1 MLSDRNKEMN
11 IRDLLNKID
20 TLAEADDARAQYD
33 KFKADDAKASAVAQV
48 KSMTKPNGNANFI
61 DPKDGII
68 KYQDRG
74 GDSDMGGSIKPFP
87 YDWYKKGQEGQ
98 FFGLLKAAGLEVIP
112 VEKKQLFGTFQVAGV
127 DPAKLATLGQ
137 EVAPTPVKQ
146 DPKPVTPTGPRGA
159 GPAEDIAKLNALSS
173 QLMSKLEKTPVKE
186 SKLAESLI
194 ESFGYVA
201 ELTPPKPP
209 EENNDLRNL
218 GIGAGAGLVGG
229 KLLGKA
235 IPGLGLGIGAADA
248 YNRAKKGDWLGAGM
262 AGASGIASLIP
273 GPGTAVA
280 LGLDAAN
287 IGRDIKK
294 GEFDDTIAAVKG
306 LSKSQDAK
314 PVSLKPGADPKVYAL
329 QQKLVSAGAKIT
341 ADGFMGPATQA
352 AMKQF
357 PSVKESVAE
366 SMAGLRDRL
375 AVLER
380 EQREY
385 ATDEGYGD
393 YVKGASDLGKN
404 LWKGLQG
411 KAAQGSAKTPAEL
424 QAMKDAWNAKRV
436 AAGKKPFSDADFAA
450 RAKNTGQDI
459 RMPSKAQTTV
469 NTAGQKVHMNP
480 GKTAAAAGAA
490 GLGLGYALSTGK
502 KDEPVDP
509 TKQDPKPIP
518 GPKPTPTPTPVD
530 ADVQDIIK
538 QMKEIMGH
546 DWSGSGA
553 DEQAA
558 WGQAT
563 SNAMSLIGKAEKGN
577 AAQVAQDRQTA
588 SQMPVAGTTP
598 TVASAKP
605 VSTDA
610 TGLPD
615 YLQVK

>member
-11 IRDLLNKID
+11 IRDLLNKMD
-20 TLAEADDARAQYD
+20 TLAEAGAPIVNPYTTPEDRA
-33 KFKADDAKASAVAQV
+33 KFDSLSPADQEWYSRGGQKPDLSDPYIAMRAPNKGKAVA
-48 KSMTKPNGNANFI
+48 KP
-61 DPKDGII
+61 
-68 KYQDRG
+68 
-74 GDSDMGGSIKPFP
+74 
-87 YDWYKKGQEGQ
+87 
-98 FFGLLKAAGLEVIP
+98 V
-112 VEKKQLFGTFQVAGV
+112 VA
-127 DPAKLATLGQ
+127 D
-137 EVAPTPVKQ
+137 PVKQ
-146 DPKPVTPTGPRGA
+146 DPKPVTTKPTEPTGPRGP
-159 GPAEDIAKLNALSS
+159 GPAEDIAKLNALAS

-186 SKLAESLI
+186 SKIAKSLI

-218 GIGAGAGLVGG
+218 AIGAGAGLAGG

-366 SMAGLRDRL
+366 SLAGLRDRL

-469 NTAGQKVHMNP
+469 NTVGQKVHMNP

-490 GLGLGYALSTGK
+490 GLGLGYALTKGK
-502 KDEPVDP
+502 KDEPIDP
-509 TKQDPKPIP
+509 TKQDPKPI
-518 GPKPTPTPTPVD
+518 GPKPTPTPTTVD
-530 ADVQDIIK
+530 ADIQDIIK

-546 DWSGSGA
+546 DWSGAGA

-563 SNAMSLIGKAEKGN
+563 SNAMSLIGKAEKGD
-577 AAQVAQDRQTA
+577 AAQVAQDRKTA

-598 TVASAKP
+598 TVASANP
-605 VSTDA
+605 VRTDA
-610 TGLPD
+610 SGLPD